1 MKKEKVKKHST
12 ENLVSSLK
20 LIRKEIQSIFDLCE
34 DDEYLIAGAV
44 DLHDMLDI
52 IEDFEYGLKKAKNIS
67 IVND

>member
-20 LIRKEIQSIFDLCE
+20 AIRKEIQLIWDSCD

-67 IVND
+67 IVTD

>member
-20 LIRKEIQSIFDLCE
+20 LIRKEIQLIFDLCE

>member
-20 LIRKEIQSIFDLCE
+20 SIRKEIQSIWDLCD